1 MVSASSDKTIRVW
14 NVDVDAGKLHCV
26 EVLDQGSACFWC
38 DFDGKKLLCSGFGF
52 IRQFDVISQSE
63 VRCALFCRRIILTS
77 RASAEFDAESS
88 SYPDAARS
96 DPSSPL
102 RQEIAKPL
110 AHSDPKLAIRPRGS
124 AHFGGPKTEKD
135 AAKLTGKAKAA
146 PLKRI
151 NS

>member
-77 RASAEFDAESS
+77 RASAEFVLTLHHHL
-88 SYPDAARS
+88 PG
-96 DPSSPL
+96 
-102 RQEIAKPL
+102 
-110 AHSDPKLAIRPRGS
+110 RGEQLLS
-124 AHFGGPKTEKD
+124 GCCQ
-135 AAKLTGKAKAA
+135 
-146 PLKRI
+146 I
-151 NS
+151 